1 MMNLGAN
8 SADNHCVKKFSR
20 GDSPAAAQAP
30 SPVIIPGPGGRPRRR
45 WRRTVG
51 TMAARPATAMTIATP
66 TLVELK
72 LRARAAAEHAYA
84 PYSGFRVG
92 AAVLASNG
100 EIHAGANIEN
110 ASFGLAICAER
121 SAVFQAVAR
130 G

>member
-8 SADNHCVKKFSR
+8 SADNHCVKKLSEAIR
-20 GDSPAAAQAP
+20 PPQVLQRSPK
-30 SPVIIPGPGGRPRRR
+30 PVIIPGLRRQAPKAVAAHCR
-45 WRRTVG
+45 YNG
-51 TMAARPATAMTIATP
+51 AARPATAMTIATP

-110 ASFGLAICAER
+110 
-121 SAVFQAVAR
+121 
-130 G
+130 